1 MQDPGFVTE
10 VLRAFGEAS
19 GLWVNYAKPL
29 AIIIRG
35 DDLDRDR
42 VAAML
47 NCSLTEFPCKYLG
60 LQLAIRQ
67 LTRAEWQPILDS
79 ARKLVPAW
87 QRGLI

>member
-1 MQDPGFVTE
+1 
-10 VLRAFGEAS
+10 
-19 GLWVNYAKPL
+19 
-29 AIIIRG
+29 
-35 DDLDRDR
+35 
-42 VAAML
+42 ML

-87 QRGLI
+87 QRGLIQRPRRLILVKYVLAAKPIHHFLVTDAPAWVFEELD